1 MASTVLHAGGCTGR
15 PARRQHRAME
25 TLRFEID
32 IVAPVQTVWSTMLD
46 QDTYRQWSSAFSDG
60 SYYTGG
66 WEEGDTI
73 RFLGPDPG
81 DSADADADADPDGGM
96 LGTIVA
102 SRANE
107 FVQVEYTGLVSNG
120 VDDTASEPARQI
132 AGTHE
137 SYSFSENNGVT
148 TVVTEIE
155 VLDEWAPMF
164 RDMWPVALDRLRD
177 LAERADAPNRERLTA
192 DD

>member
-1 MASTVLHAGGCTGR
+1 
-15 PARRQHRAME
+15 ME

-46 QDTYRQWSSAFSDG
+46 EDSYRQWSSAFSDG

-73 RFLGPDPG
+73 RFLGPDP
-81 DSADADADADPDGGM
+81 DPDESHDTDDSYGGM
-96 LGTIVA
+96 LGTIVE
-102 SRANE
+102 SRPNE
-107 FVQVEYTGLVSNG
+107 FVRVEYTGLVSNG
-120 VDDTASEPARQI
+120 VDDTTSEPAREI

-137 SYSFSENNGVT
+137 SYAFTENNGVT
-148 TVVTEIE
+148 TVVAEIE
-155 VLDEWAPMF
+155 VLDEWVPMF